1 MELVD
6 HAMMPNRSPF
16 LMLVHTSAIIYS
28 VLVVLV
34 VRRIEMKCVSG
45 EFHLFRKRGFHS
57 LINRN
62 YFE

>member
-16 LMLVHTSAIIYS
+16 LLFVHSSAIIYS

-45 EFHLFRKRGFHS
+45 EFCYFGKGFNAQ
-57 LINRN
+57 LIQA
-62 YFE
+62 